1 MWACLFVWGG
11 RGEGRA
17 CIKSWFLVIFRC
29 RIYRAQAAPGDA
41 ILLHPPQCCT
51 EMIIFTKNNLNDQPL
66 GSSGFQMFNL
76 KGMRKDLAEIQKVVR
91 EREELL

>member
-1 MWACLFVWGG
+1 MGLYQ
-11 RGEGRA
+11 
-17 CIKSWFLVIFRC
+17 KLVFSNFSDVG
-29 RIYRAQAAPGDA
+29 YRAQAAPGDA

-76 KGMRKDLAEIQKVVR
+76 NGMGKDLAEIQKVVR
-91 EREELL
+91 EREGLL

>member
-1 MWACLFVWGG
+1 MCG
-11 RGEGRA
+11 GEGGGLGLYQ
-17 CIKSWFLVIFRC
+17 KLVFSNFSDVG
-29 RIYRAQAAPGDA
+29 YRAQAAPGDA

-66 GSSGFQMFNL
+66 GSSGFQMLNL

-91 EREELL
+91 GRAHIT